1 MPPLQPLPSL
11 LATYRREG
19 KKKSADHTDGVVGA
33 SMLSYLVQ
41 LQLVRFGSGLW
52 TDTVRPYLHAGDW
65 DDGKQPSPKDRL
77 KLH

>member
-1 MPPLQPLPSL
+1 
-11 LATYRREG
+11 
-19 KKKSADHTDGVVGA
+19 VVGA